1 VSARNTGLFVAG
13 HIQDEAVAAALAQ
26 WPGFQPAHFA
36 GAEGPRVGRSSRHGL
51 PYTHV
56 ALRLFEVAGLR
67 LLDDDEPPPA
77 DDLECVL
84 GQALSA
90 GGGRAVFAFYDEEQA
105 AGGAAVFVDGQRV
118 SRCCFDA
125 RDTAPVRR
133 DDEGTTRLR
142 DLDASD
148 WIWVPASDT
157 IEAALEPVVG
167 PGVRTDDELEAL
179 IEGAE
184 ARPISL
190 VAPSPAPSAP
200 EAPRERKRDR
210 LKGALRRLWDR

>member
-1 VSARNTGLFVAG
+1 VSERNTGLFVAG
-13 HIQDEAVAAALAQ
+13 HLPDGAVAAALAQ
-26 WPGFQPAHFA
+26 WPGFSPEHFT
-36 GAEGPRVGRSSRHGL
+36 GAEGPRVGRGTRDGR

-56 ALRLFEVAGLR
+56 ALRVFEVAGLR
-67 LLDDDEPPPA
+67 LLDEDQAPPE

-84 GQALSA
+84 GRALSA
-90 GGGRAVFAFYDEEQA
+90 SGGRAVFAFYDEEQA

-133 DDEGTTRLR
+133 DDSGTTRLQ
-142 DLDASD
+142 DLDPSD

-157 IEAALEPVVG
+157 IEAALRPLVG

-179 IEGAE
+179 IEAAAAE
-184 ARPISL
+184 PISL
-190 VAPSPAPSAP
+190 AAPSPAPEPAGAS
-200 EAPRERKRDR
+200 RERKRDK
-210 LKGALRRLWDR
+210 LKGVLRRLWR